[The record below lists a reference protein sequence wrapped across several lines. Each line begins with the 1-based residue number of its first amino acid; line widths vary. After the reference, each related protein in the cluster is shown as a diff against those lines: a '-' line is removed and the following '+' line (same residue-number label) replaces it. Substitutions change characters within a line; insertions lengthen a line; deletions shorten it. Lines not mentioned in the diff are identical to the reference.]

1 MKIMGCCSANEVVTT
16 TPPKPAGLE
25 PQIFAG
31 RLSVTCVRQLAKKK
45 ISLKKKIISANK
57 HSFKKWVAVVLTKR

>member
-25 PQIFAG
+25 PQMFAG
-31 RLSVTCVRQLAKKK
+31 RLSVTCVRQLA
-45 ISLKKKIISANK
+45 KKKIISANK